1 MFLAPSSSNHANR
14 ADVALH
20 SKDIAAALFGEMHG
34 MVAAAVAHA
43 NGETTPAYIAETTN
57 VSPID
62 LHHAV
67 ADMVSAGL
75 CTIADGTVRLA
86 DTPPQKLLD
95 LTKQHVH
102 ASRLKSNCFIK

>member
-1 MFLAPSSSNHANR
+1 MNTE
-14 ADVALH
+14 DV
-20 SKDIAAALFGEMHG
+20 AAALFGEMHG

-43 NGETTPAYIAETTN
+43 NGETTPAYIADTTN